1 MPAGMN
7 ETTTHQAV
15 QTAGAPAAIGP
26 YSQAVVAGGM
36 VFCSGQIPLDPATG
50 QMVAGDVSAQTRR
63 VLDNLGAVLAAA
75 GSSFAHVVKTSIFLA
90 DLNDFAAVNAVYA
103 EYFTGDYPAR
113 TTIQVAALPKG
124 SRVEIEVLAT
134 YPADADS
141 HAKQSSAFGGL

>member
-90 DLNDFAAVNAVYA
+90 DLNDFVAVNAVYA
-103 EYFTGDYPAR
+103 EYFTGVLPAR
-113 TTIQVAALPKG
+113 ATVQVSRLPRDA
-124 SRVEIEVLAT
+124 RVEIDCVAVR
-134 YPADADS
+134 P
-141 HAKQSSAFGGL
+141 